1 MPHSL
6 SDRQKEILAFIR
18 EYVAKN
24 ECSPRLDEI
33 AAQFNIKPPTVHKI
47 LEALQVKGYLYFGRD
62 SVSGFFIRLIER
74 AGSSEMVTEIVL
86 AGKIDQYG
94 EVNNFPKKFG
104 HFATV
109 LVGAKPDEVFALFL
123 TADIPH
129 ASMRNQD
136 ILIFDMAKKPQPGDI
151 SIAPIGNGLFLILVA
166 SKTYDEMTPSL
177 VVAQQYPIPE
187 KLGNPDIKQKLNWY
201 PLAYDEESHDYFIKI
216 AEQEHWSIEAI
227 SSELIVGTALRMIRT
242 LAS

>member
-18 EYVAKN
+18 AYVVKN

-47 LEALQVKGYLYFGRD
+47 LEALQSKGYLYFSRD

-74 AGSSEMVTEIVL
+74 AGSAEMVTEVVL
-86 AGKIDQYG
+86 SGKIDQHG
-94 EVNNFPKKFG
+94 EVCDFPQKHG
-104 HFATV
+104 HFSTV
-109 LVGAKPDEVFALFL
+109 LIGSKPDDVFALFL
-123 TADIPH
+123 TADIPQ
-129 ASMRNQD
+129 ASMKSQD
-136 ILIFDMAKKPQPGDI
+136 ILIFDVSKKPQPGDI
-151 SIAPIGNGLFLILVA
+151 CIASIGNRLFLVQVA

-227 SSELIVGTALRMIRT
+227 SSDLIVGTALRMIRT

>member
-6 SDRQKEILAFIR
+6 SDRQKEILTYIR

-33 AAQFNIKPPTVHKI
+33 ATQFDIKPPTVHKI
-47 LEALQVKGYLYFGRD
+47 LEALQAKGYLYFGRD

-74 AGSSEMVTEIVL
+74 AGSAEMVTEVVL
-86 AGKIDQYG
+86 SGKIDQHG
-94 EVNNFPKKFG
+94 EVYNFPQKHG
-104 HFATV
+104 HFSTV
-109 LVGAKPDEVFALFL
+109 LIGSKPDDVFALFL
-123 TADIPH
+123 TADIPQ

-136 ILIFDMAKKPQPGDI
+136 ILIFDMQKKPQPGDI
-151 SIAPIGNGLFLILVA
+151 CIAPIGTRMFLIQVA
-166 SKTYDEMTPSL
+166 SKTYDELTPSL

-187 KLGNPDIKQKLNWY
+187 KFGNPNITQKLNWY
-201 PLAYDEESHDYFIKI
+201 PLAYAEDSHEYFIRI

-227 SSELIVGTALRMIRT
+227 SSDLIVATALRMIRI
-242 LAS
+242 LAF